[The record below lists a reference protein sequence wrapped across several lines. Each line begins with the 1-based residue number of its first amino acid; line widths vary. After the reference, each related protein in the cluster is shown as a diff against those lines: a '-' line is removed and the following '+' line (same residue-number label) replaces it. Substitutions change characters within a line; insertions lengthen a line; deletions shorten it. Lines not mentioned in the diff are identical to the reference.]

1 MSKFETSN
9 NLPLYFKSI
18 DALAKPLT
26 KAAEKELAT
35 RIQAGDEAA
44 IHSLVN
50 ANLKFVVTI
59 ANKFIGLGLSIDD
72 LIMEGNVGLLE
83 AARRFTPDKDVKFI
97 TYAQFWIRKCINN
110 ALGEYGRTVRIPMN
124 QEYDIYKRRVA
135 GENINLSNIQIDKP
149 IGDDDGHTLG
159 DLVLRAA
166 FECPFDEIDQHSLVT
181 SILNKLND
189 KDRKVIE
196 TYYGIGSDEGLSAKD
211 VAEELGMEVKK
222 VNQTLKL
229 ARHKMRKLVEAVK

>member
-1 MSKFETSN
+1 MSKFETSE
-9 NLPLYFKSI
+9 NLPIYFKSI
-18 DALAKPLT
+18 DSLAKPLT
-26 KAAEKELAT
+26 KAAEKDLAI

-44 IHSLVN
+44 LHSLVN

-72 LIMEGNVGLLE
+72 LIMEGNIGLVE
-83 AARRFTPDKDVKFI
+83 AARRFTADKDVKFI

-110 ALGEYGRTVRIPMN
+110 ALGEYGRTVRLPMN

-135 GENINLSNIQIDKP
+135 GESVNLNNIQIDRP

-159 DLVLRAA
+159 DLILKAN
-166 FECPFDEIDQHSLVT
+166 FECPFEQEAQHSLVAAV
-181 SILNKLND
+181 LNTLND
-189 KDRKVIE
+189 KDRRVIE
-196 TYYGIGSDEGLSAKD
+196 TYYGIGSDEGMSAKD
-211 VAEELGMEVKK
+211 VADELGMEVKK

-229 ARHKMRKLVEAVK
+229 ARHKMRKAVTQ